1 MYRKE
6 FKSSE
11 VKPGMEAEADGDQLS
26 IYIQSSRQDHIETRC
41 LKRKKK
47 KAAVKRVMKGG

>member
-1 MYRKE
+1 MFVYRKE

-26 IYIQSSRQDHIETRC
+26 IYIQSSRQDHIETCC

-47 KAAVKRVMKGG
+47 KQQLRGS